1 MNEVTQVFIQGLSSI
16 LVVLIGLAFKELK
29 KFLETKADHIKAKTD
44 LKQYELMKSIAAT
57 VVQAVEQVYKDVANA
72 SQEKLAEA
80 DKRLTKELEANG
92 IHVDDNTKRLLIES
106 VVNGMNELKTINF
119 QNTKGQAKAYPFLF
133 VQEAL

>member
-1 MNEVTQVFIQGLSSI
+1 MNEVTQVFFQGVSSI
-16 LVVLIGLAFKELK
+16 LVILIGLAFKELK
-29 KFLETKADHIKAKTD
+29 KFLETKAEHIKTKTD

-119 QNTKGQAKAYPFLF
+119 
-133 VQEAL
+133 

>member
-1 MNEVTQVFIQGLSSI
+1 MNEVTQVFIQGVSSI

-29 KFLETKADHIKAKTD
+29 KFLETKAEHIKAKTD

-57 VVQAVEQVYKDVANA
+57 VVQAVEQVYKDVADA

-80 DKRLTKELEANG
+80 DKRLTKELEVNG
-92 IHVDDNTKRLLIES
+92 IHVDENTKRLLIES

-119 QNTKGQAKAYPFLF
+119 
-133 VQEAL
+133 

>member
-1 MNEVTQVFIQGLSSI
+1 MNEVTQVFIQGVSSI
-16 LVVLIGLAFKELK
+16 LVILIGLAFKELK
-29 KFLETKADHIKAKTD
+29 KFLETKAEHLKTKTD

-72 SQEKLAEA
+72 SQEKLAE

-92 IHVDDNTKRLLIES
+92 IHVDENTKRLLIES

-119 QNTKGQAKAYPFLF
+119 
-133 VQEAL
+133 